1 MMVTYTQRN
10 ESPLVRM
17 VETGKGIDGRRT
29 CDFKLVEIYDVV
41 YFLKSHLVC
50 FQTLVILT
58 LLEKKE
64 SPIRIY
70 NISNWDFKNIG
81 EKSKIEK
88 EESEHKYNFKNNI
101 FFFKKKEKKVN
112 VEIQFNMKFILER
125 VPI

>member
-1 MMVTYTQRN
+1 MLSN
-10 ESPLVRM
+10 P
-17 VETGKGIDGRRT
+17 GN
-29 CDFKLVEIYDVV
+29 
-41 YFLKSHLVC
+41 SHI
-50 FQTLVILT
+50 TR
-58 LLEKKE
+58 KKE

-101 FFFKKKEKKVN
+101 FFLKKEKKVN